1 MPRASKPKR
10 KPARK
15 ASSPVE
21 PGPLRRWLA
30 ALDPVAARRVG
41 GAVLFALVS
50 LGITIG
56 LVLVATRVEA
66 RATESLRTVE
76 ARFEFEW
83 PGPSPDRTWLPEE
96 FRADLRH
103 LAALHL
109 GQRDPLH
116 QEPLA
121 RLGESLAASGWFDGE
136 PTIRREP
143 GSTIR
148 IDGVWRVPVAS
159 VRVMGNDLPVSRQG
173 RIMPIP
179 YEVGQSGQ
187 PVVFGMEGLPPLK
200 ADGSLDY
207 AARWDARDLDAGLE
221 LLDALRTQPC
231 FDRITGVDVGE
242 FASRGM
248 LVLVVNSGARIVW
261 GGRAGVFNPGEIP
274 TPMKLQRLEGLFS
287 RDPEQRVNQAT
298 IIIELY
304 HERGT
309 LIPMPA
315 PQGQG

>member
-1 MPRASKPKR
+1 MPRAATPKR

-15 ASSPVE
+15 ASSPAE

-30 ALDPVAARRVG
+30 GLDPVAARRLG
-41 GAVLFALVS
+41 GAALFVFVS
-50 LGITIG
+50 VGIAIG
-56 LVLVATRVEA
+56 LVLVAARVES
-66 RATESLRTVE
+66 RATETLRTVE
-76 ARFEFEW
+76 ARFEFAW

-109 GQRDPLH
+109 GERDPLS

-121 RLGESLAASGWFDGE
+121 RLGESLAASGWFDGQ

-187 PVVFGMEGLPPLK
+187 PVVFGMQGLPPLR

-221 LLDALRTQPC
+221 LLDALRTQPY
-231 FDRITGVDVGE
+231 FDRITGVDVGD

-248 LVLVVNSGARIVW
+248 LVLVVNTGARIVW

-274 TPMKLQRLEGLFS
+274 TPMKLQRLDRLFVHEAEGRL
-287 RDPEQRVNQAT
+287 NQPS
-298 IIIELY
+298 IVFELY
-304 HERGT
+304 HEGGT
-309 LIPMPA
+309 MIPMSP
-315 PQGQG
+315 PQGQE